1 MRRITP
7 RIHERLPWKV
17 MVASLRRAGRPLAW
31 KRFGPPWFSLLGGG
45 RIRFHGQ
52 MPARRRLLVKSALLG
67 AAAAALTV
75 KGVLVSPV
83 GVVAH
88 GPLDELKRNVDE
100 KKQQALS
107 QSRQALDQAGA
118 RLAASIVRVPTSG
131 AVFAPAAPRP
141 SPDNQVRPSSAAA
154 GAELPPGR
162 PYRRAFIRR
171 VLIAAAQRHQ
181 LDPKLVLALSYW
193 ESGWDQSKVSAS
205 GAVGL
210 MQVEPATAAEAG
222 PGLLGRPVDLD
233 DPYDNAD
240 VGAAILREDL
250 DNFTD
255 PVMALAAYYQG
266 PTSLRENGMLPDT
279 QQYVQGILDL
289 AGRIS

>member
-1 MRRITP
+1 MTGTIGK
-7 RIHERLPWKV
+7 RL
-17 MVASLRRAGRPLAW
+17 SLPG
-31 KRFGPPWFSLLGGG
+31 FSLLADS
-45 RIRFHGQ
+45 IVRFHCLV
-52 MPARRRLLVKSALLG
+52 PVKKRRTVKTALLG
-67 AAAAALTV
+67 AAATALTV
-75 KGVLVSPV
+75 KGALASPI
-83 GVVAH
+83 GVVAE
-88 GPLDELKRNVDE
+88 GPLDKLKQNVDE

-118 RLAASIVRVPTSG
+118 RLVASIVNVPTSG
-131 AVFAPAAPRP
+131 AVSTPAAPRP
-141 SPDNQVRPSSAAA
+141 SPDNQVRPSGAAA
-154 GAELPPGR
+154 SAELPPGR
-162 PYRRAFIRR
+162 PYRHAFIRR
-171 VLIAAAQRHQ
+171 VLTEAAQRHH
-181 LDPKLVLALSYW
+181 LDPKLVLALAYW

-222 PGLLGRPVDLD
+222 PGLLGRPIDLD

>member
-1 MRRITP
+1 MTGTIGK
-7 RIHERLPWKV
+7 RL
-17 MVASLRRAGRPLAW
+17 SLPG
-31 KRFGPPWFSLLGGG
+31 FSLLADS
-45 RIRFHGQ
+45 IVRFHCLV
-52 MPARRRLLVKSALLG
+52 PVKKRRTVKTALLG
-67 AAAAALTV
+67 AAATALTV
-75 KGVLVSPV
+75 KGALASPI
-83 GVVAH
+83 GVVAE
-88 GPLDELKRNVDE
+88 GPLDKLKQNVDE

-118 RLAASIVRVPTSG
+118 RLVASIVNVPTSG
-131 AVFAPAAPRP
+131 AVSTPAAPRP
-141 SPDNQVRPSSAAA
+141 SPDNQVRPPGAAA

-162 PYRRAFIRR
+162 PYRHAFIRR
-171 VLIAAAQRHQ
+171 VLTEAAQRHH
-181 LDPKLVLALSYW
+181 LDPKLVLALAYW
-193 ESGWDQSKVSAS
+193 ESGWDQAKVSAS